1 MNGIGHWLLIRYVF
15 IGLFSLWGWSTFA
28 TPGGKLYLEI
38 NGKFQVAR
46 TDTFDYTIQVINS
59 ETLDTHQVSLQNG
72 KFHLQ
77 LKYEAQ
83 YLLVVDHKDTIDKRI
98 IISTSVP
105 IGTSGYKIK
114 LELDMREEGLA
125 KKQMGILEYNGF
137 DNRFVVRQL
146 RNGELKRRK
155 YEFEG
160 IYSELIH

>member
-38 NGKFQVAR
+38 NGKFQVDR